1 MKSMQKQTSVLLDFF
16 KYQNQLKMV
25 FRNNQNQEGRR
36 ESSAEHTWSVTMMA
50 WLLTKPLE
58 QELGVSLD
66 QNRILKMA
74 LVHDLVEID
83 AGDVAAWDKSG
94 RAAVAASE
102 QAAIAAISEK
112 LAGSNEELYPLWM
125 EHDALETI
133 ESKLV
138 KACDQ
143 LCPLI
148 YRVVFHNSYQGSGVD
163 RAKLDGIFL
172 PIVAF
177 SQVTTE
183 LYTALAEELEQ
194 QGLFDTKE
202 E

>member
-1 MKSMQKQTSVLLDFF
+1 MQKQTQQLLDFF

-25 FRNNQNQEGRR
+25 FRANHNQDGRR
-36 ESSAEHTWSVTMMA
+36 ESSAEHSWSVTMMA
-50 WLLTKPLE
+50 WLLTKPLAA
-58 QELGVSLD
+58 ELGMDLD

-74 LVHDLVEID
+74 LIHDLVEID

-94 RAAVAASE
+94 RAAVVASE
-102 QAAIAAISEK
+102 AAAITAIGQK

-125 EHDALETI
+125 EHDALETV

-148 YRVVFHNSYQGSGVD
+148 YRLVFHNSYRGSGVD
-163 RAKLDGIFL
+163 RSKLDSIFL
-172 PIVAF
+172 PIVDF
-177 SQVTTE
+177 SQLTMEIYV
-183 LYTALAEELEQ
+183 ALADELDQ
-194 QGLFDTKE
+194 QGLFDDAKE
-202 E
+202 SDS